1 MQFMSQS
8 MGWADNVILA
18 MVPLGIMTAVVG
30 AIRVGGPTWL
40 KALIGRARE
49 SRAVVESELMSSTSH
64 EVCELWNGQQ
74 IVRIMGEGEIREF
87 IMLVGEDSDS
97 TPDDEAEDILGG
109 EHSSHPASADAQD
122 NENFDE
128 EAYEAVD
135 PESNEDRYIED
146 DEGYDAEDDEGHD
159 TQASE
164 GFNDEDDDGFNGEGR
179 VASNVEPDEG
189 FDDED
194 DDGVNGEG
202 RVASDVEPDEC
213 FDVDDN
219 EGIDVEDGEG
229 FQCDIEGN
237 GAVDVQ
243 HAEVFDVDN
252 NEGSDAE
259 DGQGFDA
266 ERKESLDFQHDQVF
280 DVNDNVGSSAED
292 NKEQDSGINSAAK
305 VEIMELRDDEKKR
318 HLAEYSK

>member
-49 SRAVVESELMSSTSH
+49 NRAVVESELMSSTSH

-87 IMLVGEDSDS
+87 IILVGEDSDS
-97 TPDDEAEDILGG
+97 IPDDEAEDILDG
-109 EHSSHPASADAQD
+109 EHSSRPASADAQD
-122 NENFDE
+122 NESFDE

-135 PESNEDRYIED
+135 PESNEDHYVED
-146 DEGYDAEDDEGHD
+146 DEGYDGEDDEG
-159 TQASE
+159 
-164 GFNDEDDDGFNGEGR
+164 
-179 VASNVEPDEG
+179 P
-189 FDDED
+189 
-194 DDGVNGEG
+194 
-202 RVASDVEPDEC
+202 
-213 FDVDDN
+213 
-219 EGIDVEDGEG
+219 
-229 FQCDIEGN
+229 
-237 GAVDVQ
+237 
-243 HAEVFDVDN
+243 
-252 NEGSDAE
+252 
-259 DGQGFDA
+259 DA
-266 ERKESLDFQHDQVF
+266 ERKESFDVQHEEDF
-280 DVNDNVGSSAED
+280 DVNDNVGSGAED
-292 NKEQDSGINSAAK
+292 NKEEDLGINSAAK